1 MTVPH
6 TADVLVV
13 GGGATGAGVLRD
25 LARRGLRGLLV
36 ERGDYG
42 TGTTGR
48 YHGLLDSGGRY
59 VQKDQVAA
67 HECIVENRVLRR
79 IAPASV
85 EDTGGYFVATPDD
98 PEDYVEAFAANCEAS
113 GVDCDEIDVP
123 TLLAKEPALTRR
135 IRRAFRVPDGSI
147 EPWQLIDSTLADARL
162 HGSEALSYQRVVGFD
177 VEGGR
182 IVGATLRSERD
193 GSVSK
198 VWVKFV
204 VSAAG
209 AWAGQIAALANVRV
223 EMTPGKG
230 TMLIYNHRMTDSV
243 VNRCHKSS
251 DGDIMVPVHTVA
263 ILGTTDIKVPDPDDY
278 EITREEVAGL
288 VAEGAKLF
296 PELPRMRI
304 LRAYAGVRPLYRAPA
319 SVGGAVGNR
328 AIPRAHAILDHA
340 DQGVDNFVSI
350 VGGKLTTH
358 RLMAEETVDAVAAKL
373 GVTEP
378 CTTADEVLPGQPGGH
393 TYWLGHRLAD
403 HEKTGGG
410 DADLLC
416 ECELVTRAMADEYLN
431 HHWPCTIDD
440 LRRGTRVGM
449 GPCQGA
455 FCTFR
460 VAGLVAERLDAGVNA
475 DGVEAVE
482 VEAAGAS
489 AATAAAGRVD
499 GHGDGAPPDPRATH
513 AALADRALAAFLR
526 ERFKGTRPI
535 AQGRQLQELLMTNG
549 IYIGVLG
556 LDSMATAPAAA
567 GVGAEEP
574 VDAAR

>member
-6 TADVLVV
+6 TADVLVI

-25 LARRGLRGLLV
+25 LARRGLKALLV

-48 YHGLLDSGGRY
+48 YHGLLHSGGRY

-67 HECIVENRVLRR
+67 RECIEENRVLRR

-85 EDTGGYFVATPDD
+85 EATGGYFVATPDD
-98 PEDYVEAFAANCEAS
+98 PDDYVHTFAANCATA
-113 GVDCDEIDVP
+113 GVDCDEVEVP
-123 TLLAKEPALTRR
+123 WLLEREPALNRR
-135 IRRAFRVPDGSI
+135 VRKAFRVPDGSI
-147 EPWQLIDSTLADARL
+147 EPWQLIDATLADARL
-162 HGSEALSYQRVVGFD
+162 HGSEASSYQRVIGFEL
-177 VEGGR
+177 VGGR
-182 IVGATLRSERD
+182 IVAATLRNERD
-193 GSVSK
+193 GTVSR
-198 VWVKFV
+198 VWTKFV

-209 AWAGQIAALANVRV
+209 AWAGQIAALADVHV

-230 TMLIYNHRMTDSV
+230 TMLIYNHRMTDAV

-263 ILGTTDIKVPDPDDY
+263 ILGTTDIKVPDPDEYD
-278 EITREEVAGL
+278 ITREEVARL
-288 VAEGAKLF
+288 VDEGAKMF

-304 LRAYAGVRPLYRAPA
+304 LRAYAGVRPLYRPPA
-319 SVGGAVGNR
+319 EGADGGGNR
-328 AIPRAHAILDHA
+328 SITRAHAILDHA

-358 RLMAEETVDAVAAKL
+358 RLMAEETVDVVARKL
-373 GVTEP
+373 GVDAP
-378 CTTADEVLPGQPGGH
+378 CTTADEVLPDQGEGH

-403 HEKTGGG
+403 HEATGGG

-416 ECELVTRAMADEYLN
+416 ECELVTRPMAEAYLDR
-431 HHWPCTIDD
+431 HWPCTIDD

-460 VAGLVAERLDAGVNA
+460 VAGLVAERLDTAAGNA
-475 DGVEAVE
+475 TVPGGGSGSDGARPAPAATSDGS
-482 VEAAGAS
+482 AAGA
-489 AATAAAGRVD
+489 A
-499 GHGDGAPPDPRATH
+499 H
-513 AALADRALAAFLR
+513 AAVADRALTAFLR
-526 ERFKGTRPI
+526 ERYKGSRPI

-549 IYIGVLG
+549 IYVGVLG
-556 LDSMATAPAAA
+556 LDSLATATPPSPVAD
-567 GVGAEEP
+567 EET